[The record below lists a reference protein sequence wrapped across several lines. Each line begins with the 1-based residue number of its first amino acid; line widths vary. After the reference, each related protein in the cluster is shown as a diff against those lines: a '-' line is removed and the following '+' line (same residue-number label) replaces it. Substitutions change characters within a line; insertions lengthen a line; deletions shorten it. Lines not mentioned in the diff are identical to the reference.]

1 MAQLLVINLQSKPK
15 VMFNQLNQDSIQELK
30 QQYLILKNQAQNF
43 MRNGDLNNYLKKLME
58 IQAIKN
64 MNNISIQW

>member
-1 MAQLLVINLQSKPK
+1 
-15 VMFNQLNQDSIQELK
+15 MFNQINQDSIQELK

-64 MNNISIQW
+64 MNNISVQW